1 MLPNG
6 IVGHLYG
13 PFEGRRN
20 DNFLLTNSGL
30 LDCLAHFAHCPETN
44 ENTPIED
51 QYLQIFGDPAYQNGP
66 HIMSPFAGE
75 GERSD
80 AKKEWN
86 AEMSAVRIEVEH
98 GFGIVSNT
106 WPFLNANWKMH
117 LYSSPVGRYY
127 RVGVLLTNCLDYLR
141 PNQVSHYF
149 GCLPPTLSEY
159 LHA

>member
-13 PFEGRRN
+13 PFEGCRN